1 MNEEHNKMQNAAPW
15 PMSNE
20 ELQQWFARP
29 NIPIEE
35 LTQMWLSMD
44 QNPSTKSE
52 IAQLRSNNK
61 MHELEKRLRI
71 QFGTA
76 GILSSWQLSLK
87 KGLRGRM
94 EAGFSR
100 MNNLTVIQASQV
112 PPGWERYLT
121 LGSSRVC
128 SSKRE

>member
-1 MNEEHNKMQNAAPW
+1 MNEEHNKMQNAASW

-29 NIPIEE
+29 NIPIEV

-52 IAQLRSNNK
+52 IVQLRSNNEI
-61 MHELEKRLRI
+61 HELEKRLRNRI

-76 GILSSWQLSLK
+76 GILSSLPLSLT

-112 PPGWERYLT
+112 PPG
-121 LGSSRVC
+121 
-128 SSKRE
+128 

>member
-1 MNEEHNKMQNAAPW
+1 MHEEHNQMQNAAPW

-52 IAQLRSNNK
+52 IVQLRSNNK
-61 MHELEKRLRI
+61 MHELEKRLRNRI

-76 GILSSWQLSLK
+76 GILSSLQLLANKRSSGTNGS
-87 KGLRGRM
+87 GLLPH
-94 EAGFSR
+94 E
-100 MNNLTVIQASQV
+100 
-112 PPGWERYLT
+112 
-121 LGSSRVC
+121 
-128 SSKRE
+128 

>member
-1 MNEEHNKMQNAAPW
+1 MNEEDNKMQNAAPW

-44 QNPSTKSE
+44 QNPNTKSE

-61 MHELEKRLRI
+61 MHELEKKLRNRI

-76 GILSSWQLSLK
+76 GILSSLQLLANK
-87 KGLRGRM
+87 R
-94 EAGFSR
+94 
-100 MNNLTVIQASQV
+100 
-112 PPGWERYLT
+112 
-121 LGSSRVC
+121 SSRTNGSGLLPHEQFNCDPSVAGP
-128 SSKRE
+128 SRLGAPPYFRV

>member
-1 MNEEHNKMQNAAPW
+1 MNEEHNKIPNAAPW

-20 ELQQWFARP
+20 ELQQWFVRP

-52 IAQLRSNNK
+52 IVQLRSNNK
-61 MHELEKRLRI
+61 MHELEKRLRNRI

-76 GILSSWQLSLK
+76 GILSFIATFPNK
-87 KGLRGRM
+87 R
-94 EAGFSR
+94 
-100 MNNLTVIQASQV
+100 
-112 PPGWERYLT
+112 
-121 LGSSRVC
+121 SSRTNGGGLLPHEQSNCDPSVAGP
-128 SSKRE
+128 SRLSATLL